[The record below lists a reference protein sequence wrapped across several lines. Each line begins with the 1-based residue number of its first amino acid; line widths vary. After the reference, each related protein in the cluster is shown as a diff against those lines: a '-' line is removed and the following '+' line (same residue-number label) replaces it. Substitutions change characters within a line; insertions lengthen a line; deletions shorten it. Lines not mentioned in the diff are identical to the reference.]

1 MNPLAL
7 SLAVLGSAVL
17 LLAQDDP
24 DVRIESLAGPLLQ
37 FARGGDEPCQVRVVH
52 ALTQQPLPGALL
64 YIVRER
70 SHPTGGEFWCDSQ
83 WQADADGFVRFPGQ
97 AVPAD
102 CWVLVG
108 ADGFGTLAASR
119 GLPTFGDGV
128 VELMPG
134 VDWPLDVRDAFNR
147 PLGGVEVGLCLGCGQ
162 TPDVRWATSDLL
174 GRAVLRG
181 VEPAGFGR
189 STIATCIRAG
199 RNARPSTRATVG
211 SSAIRR
217 RACGCPPRGSCAEP
231 CVRRTAGQCPA
242 SRSRRTGASI
252 AGRGREP
259 TRTGSSRRS
268 PASTRW

>member
-37 FARGGDEPCQVRVVH
+37 FARGGDEPYQVRVVH

-64 YIVRER
+64 DIVRER

-108 ADGFGTLAASR
+108 ADGFGTLAASK

-134 VDWPLDVRDAFNR
+134 VDWPLDVRDAFDR
-147 PLGGVEVGLCLGCGQ
+147 PLGGVEVGLCLGCGH

-174 GRAVLRG
+174 GRAVLRADG
-181 VEPAGFGR
+181 PWTLREGSARLRLRIVDDHGMFADGAVVLCGATAKRLRRHTVELQGLPAG
-189 STIATCIRAG
+189 AG
-199 RNARPSTRATVG
+199 ELFAGA
-211 SSAIRR
+211 SSCDSAKVRVVLKEGEERRLDIVPRR
-217 RACGCPPRGSCAEP
+217 RL
-231 CVRRTAGQCPA
+231 
-242 SRSRRTGASI
+242 
-252 AGRGREP
+252 
-259 TRTGSSRRS
+259 
-268 PASTRW
+268 